1 MAAYW
6 TITKKANVVLGYG
19 TSTGVLDGCTTDS
32 KKLAIIYV
40 GTNTQPILN
49 CITAGQTNE
58 SLPLSNTTSYN
69 RYSFTNNIW
78 DAKDWQVKSTQNF
91 TNYGQKIV
99 GCYNCFQEC
108 DCAGGLTTSVH
119 FIIPRINA
127 TFVSDNGNT
136 CTILLNGD
144 SQTKLGTT
152 SKIKVYQEISGVW
165 TEIATTAVIPI
176 NVQSNLN
183 GYVPTAN
190 VTINSNQSNLPI
202 HFKSSI
208 VPLESLEFTGL
219 SFPLTVFA
227 YKIANSTY
235 TPTTTITAANVTA
248 LATALN
254 ADLAARTGLP
264 TAVKDSYY
272 MVYSGNLILSNPIYD
287 GTLGHYQII
296 TSSTQYSATS
306 NLNTMG
312 TEETWANMWLECKYN
327 YDNEKY
333 EPTQDADL
341 VTYGKQYCKITNDK
355 CIGRFNNIAMLEKQA
370 DAQLV
375 KILGTNDNFFTS
387 LLS

>member
-6 TITKKANVVLGYG
+6 TITKKANVVLGFG
-19 TSTGVLDGCTTDS
+19 TSTGVLDGCTDDS

-69 RYSFTNNIW
+69 RYSFTNNVW
-78 DAKDWQVKSTQNF
+78 DARDWQVKSTQNF

-99 GCYNCFQEC
+99 GCYNCFQESG
-108 DCAGGLTTSVH
+108 CAGGQTTSIH
-119 FIIPRINA
+119 FILPRINA
-127 TFVSDNGNT
+127 TFVSDNGNS
-136 CTILLNGD
+136 CTIRLNGD

-152 SKIKVYQEISGVW
+152 SRIKVYQEISGVW
-165 TEIATTAVIPI
+165 TEIATTAIIPI
-176 NVQSNLN
+176 GVQSNLN
-183 GYVPTAN
+183 GYVPTTN
-190 VTINSNQSNLPI
+190 VTINSNQSNVPI

-208 VPLESLEFTGL
+208 VPLESLQFTGL

-264 TAVKDSYY
+264 TTVKDSYY

-287 GTLGHYQII
+287 GTLAHYQII
-296 TSSTQYSATS
+296 TNSTQYSATS

-312 TEETWANMWLECKYN
+312 TNETWADMWLECKYN
-327 YDNEKY
+327 YDNQKY
-333 EPTQDADL
+333 KPTQNADL

-355 CIGRFNNIAMLEKQA
+355 CVGRFNNLTMLENQA

-375 KILGTNDNFFTS
+375 KILATNDNFFTS